1 MFRIPPLYFNKTP
14 VVVCSYQEHLDVFLD
29 KNLNFQHHIK
39 EKIAKASKGTGVIK
53 KLNNVLPRNAL
64 LTIYKSYVRPR
75 LDYGDIIYHQSN
87 NGSMNSKLESAQYNA
102 SLTITEAIK
111 GTSRSKLYKELGLDS
126 LKSRRTFRPLCS
138 FHKILSIGL
147 PTYLFSLIPKSTHVY
162 QTRTSG
168 NICTYQCRADTFKHS
183 FLPWTIVIWNKIHQE
198 TRNASLTVF
207 KKHLLKEIRPVP
219 HSVYNICYPNGL
231 KLLTRLRLGLSHLNE
246 HRFNHNFKNCINPL
260 CTCSL
265 EVESTS

>member
-14 VVVCSYQEHLDVFLD
+14 VVVCSYQRHLGVFLD

-75 LDYGDIIYHQSN
+75 LDYGDITYHQPN

-111 GTSRSKLYKELGLDS
+111 GTSK
-126 LKSRRTFRPLCS
+126 
-138 FHKILSIGL
+138 
-147 PTYLFSLIPKSTHVY
+147 
-162 QTRTSG
+162 
-168 NICTYQCRADTFKHS
+168 
-183 FLPWTIVIWNKIHQE
+183 
-198 TRNASLTVF
+198 
-207 KKHLLKEIRPVP
+207 
-219 HSVYNICYPNGL
+219 
-231 KLLTRLRLGLSHLNE
+231 
-246 HRFNHNFKNCINPL
+246 
-260 CTCSL
+260 
-265 EVESTS
+265 